1 MAVAVIAASAMRF
14 QSAVA
19 HELFSDLTREMVEL
33 YRGCVF
39 QSAVAHELFSDPVA
53 AAEAAALQEFQSAV
67 AHELFSDPVA
77 AAEAAALQEF
87 QSAVAHE
94 LFSDPSWSRS
104 RQCRSRSFKAL
115 SRMSSSPTRVAK
127 LRRAR

>member
-67 AHELFSDPVA
+67 AHELFSDP
-77 AAEAAALQEF
+77 
-87 QSAVAHE
+87 
-94 LFSDPSWSRS
+94 SWSRS